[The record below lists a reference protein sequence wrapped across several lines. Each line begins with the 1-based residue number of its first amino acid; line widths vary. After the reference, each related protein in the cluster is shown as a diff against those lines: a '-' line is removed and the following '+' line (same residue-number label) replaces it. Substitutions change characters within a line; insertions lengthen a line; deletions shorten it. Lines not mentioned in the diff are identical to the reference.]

1 MIEIAQATQSMRD
14 EGTGLQ
20 EVASGERKNTGIMEG
35 NMNLVRQGIAQ
46 ADSGVTSSEEHAQY
60 RGGVVDQA
68 RAALDVSREK
78 TAMVAEHAP
87 RMSEKADEG
96 RSDSEG
102 VNREAT
108 DLNGEASAEHPRRRG
123 GGGARPRAAR

>member
-1 MIEIAQATQSMRD
+1 M
-14 EGTGLQ
+14 
-20 EVASGERKNTGIMEG
+20 
-35 NMNLVRQGIAQ
+35 
-46 ADSGVTSSEEHAQY
+46 
-60 RGGVVDQA
+60 DQA

-108 DLNGEASAEHPRRRG
+108 DLNGEASANTPDDEEAS
-123 GGGARPRAAR
+123 GARPRAAR